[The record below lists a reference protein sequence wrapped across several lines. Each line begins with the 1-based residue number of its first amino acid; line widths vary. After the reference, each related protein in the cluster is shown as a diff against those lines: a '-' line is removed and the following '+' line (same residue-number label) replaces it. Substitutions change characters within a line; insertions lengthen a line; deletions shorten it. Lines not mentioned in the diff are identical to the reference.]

1 MGSTGF
7 EFGIIGRRG
16 ALTPFGIKMDGIEP
30 QNGIRIAA
38 P

>member
-7 EFGIIGRRG
+7 ELGIIGRRG
-16 ALTPFGIKMDGIEP
+16 ALTPFGVKMDGNEP
-30 QNGIRIAA
+30 QNGIRTAT